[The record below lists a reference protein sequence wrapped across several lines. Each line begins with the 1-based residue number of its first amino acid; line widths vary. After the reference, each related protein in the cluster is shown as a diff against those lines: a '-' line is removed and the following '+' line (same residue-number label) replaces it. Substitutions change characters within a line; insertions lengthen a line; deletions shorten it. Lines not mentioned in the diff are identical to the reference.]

1 MSRRLGWLVVCFV
14 LMLICAGFTSPLYPH
29 YIGLDTS
36 MLLTIAKGIVNGKI
50 PYMDLFDHKGPVYF
64 WIYAA
69 GYFAGGR
76 TGVFV
81 LQCMVLFVNLL
92 LLERIADLFHVDSN
106 KLLLSYFALFF
117 FMFEHGGL
125 TEEFSMPLVLAG
137 MYYELRFLKSGEE
150 IHSPGIAFSYGLLLG
165 LLSFIR
171 LNNAIILCALLLCI
185 MIILIRERQWKN
197 LLFNLLCGLLGIA
210 VIAVPVC
217 MYFNYQGCMFD
228 MLYGTFLHNLGYAKN
243 NTHYPILSSSFLY
256 FLILFIPA
264 FYAMGVFWKK
274 WRSARDRTYAS
285 LLFATV
291 MTYAMLV
298 YTNVYLHYFV
308 LGIPLVITA
317 AAADGGLS
325 LAAIREKAAGSMK
338 RKEHGTSGR
347 AGLLSVALTGI
358 TVVYLLLAVFRACAP
373 IYKTYLSDI
382 ALREYERVQEGVSV
396 IPEEER
402 DSVIAYNVQSD
413 FYFHADIIPC
423 YKYFTL
429 QRWMTTEKVNV
440 YREFMRF
447 VWEEHPLWVVIRA
460 DEEDKTIRSILDVDY
475 TCKWSD
481 EAFSYYRYQ
490 DVQT

>member
-1 MSRRLGWLVVCFV
+1 M
-14 LMLICAGFTSPLYPH
+14 
-29 YIGLDTS
+29 
-36 MLLTIAKGIVNGKI
+36 
-50 PYMDLFDHKGPVYF
+50 
-64 WIYAA
+64 
-69 GYFAGGR
+69 
-76 TGVFV
+76 
-81 LQCMVLFVNLL
+81 
-92 LLERIADLFHVDSN
+92 
-106 KLLLSYFALFF
+106 
-117 FMFEHGGL
+117 
-125 TEEFSMPLVLAG
+125 
-137 MYYELRFLKSGEE
+137 
-150 IHSPGIAFSYGLLLG
+150 
-165 LLSFIR
+165 
-171 LNNAIILCALLLCI
+171 
-185 MIILIRERQWKN
+185 
-197 LLFNLLCGLLGIA
+197 
-210 VIAVPVC
+210 
-217 MYFNYQGCMFD
+217 
-228 MLYGTFLHNLGYAKN
+228 
-243 NTHYPILSSSFLY
+243 
-256 FLILFIPA
+256 
-264 FYAMGVFWKK
+264 
-274 WRSARDRTYAS
+274 
-285 LLFATV
+285 
-291 MTYAMLV
+291 
-298 YTNVYLHYFV
+298 
-308 LGIPLVITA
+308 
-317 AAADGGLS
+317 
-325 LAAIREKAAGSMK
+325 AAIREKAAGSMK